1 MISLSIQSN
10 LISNHETK
18 PFLLIN
24 ILDDCSSPILTLFL
38 PRHVLTCALL
48 QDPLSHRI
56 IEKRRRDR
64 MNNCL
69 ADLSRLI
76 PSSYLKKGRGRIE
89 KTEIIEMAIKHI
101 RHLQSHPCTKQE
113 GCELAHEI
121 ESGLSKVSF
130 CRNISAEIFSYLFRN
145 IFISI
150 YKYFLYRLFYV
161 LLQASSVESFRVGYH
176 ECLTETMHFLVEK
189 EGLYAGNSFCVR
201 LMSHLQK
208 HFDKLGRGL

>member
-1 MISLSIQSN
+1 MKQNPL
-10 LISNHETK
+10 
-18 PFLLIN
+18 LLIN
-24 ILDDCSSPILTLFL
+24 ILDDRSSPILTLFL

-130 CRNISAEIFSYLFRN
+130 CRNKHLCRD
-145 IFISI
+145 IFII
-150 YKYFLYRLFYV
+150 IQKYFYIY
-161 LLQASSVESFRVGYH
+161 LQIFF
-176 ECLTETMHFLVEK
+176 T
-189 EGLYAGNSFCVR
+189 
-201 LMSHLQK
+201 
-208 HFDKLGRGL
+208 

>member
-1 MISLSIQSN
+1 M
-10 LISNHETK
+10 
-18 PFLLIN
+18 
-24 ILDDCSSPILTLFL
+24 
-38 PRHVLTCALL
+38 
-48 QDPLSHRI
+48 SHRI

-101 RHLQSHPCTKQE
+101 RHLQSHPCTKVE

-121 ESGLSKVSF
+121 ESGLSK
-130 CRNISAEIFSYLFRN
+130 
-145 IFISI
+145 
-150 YKYFLYRLFYV
+150 
-161 LLQASSVESFRVGYH
+161 ASSVESFRVGYH

-201 LMSHLQK
+201 LMTHLQK
-208 HFDKLGRGL
+208 HFDKLGRGRTTISILNVRFKKLPFKNLKLAV